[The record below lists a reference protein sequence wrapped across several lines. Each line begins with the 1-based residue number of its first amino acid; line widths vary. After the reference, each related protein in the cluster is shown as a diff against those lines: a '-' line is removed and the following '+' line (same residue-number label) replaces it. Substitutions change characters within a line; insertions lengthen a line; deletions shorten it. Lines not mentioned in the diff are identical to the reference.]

1 MSYYE
6 LWAILN
12 RWKTEFSSEDF
23 ARAFPSPN
31 PRKTLHDMTKK
42 GLLEHLGYG
51 RYGVKST
58 EDYVR
63 TSNNIEHGYEILKG
77 AKLPYALTD
86 VDGVF
91 VWTKGGYNANLFF
104 GFYPIHIKIRKKDLA
119 GWKHYLRGFGKKTI
133 PADEKPRKTLYGV
146 FYALH
151 PSNRIKSE
159 TVEGL
164 EVEPLNEVVE
174 FCKINIYTFEPAL
187 ELLNEDYKLGL
198 NVKYS
203 ER

>member
-1 MSYYE
+1 MLYYE
-6 LWAILN
+6 LWVILN
-12 RWKTEFSSEDF
+12 NWRMEFSSEDF
-23 ARAFPSPN
+23 ARTFPCPN
-31 PRKTLHDMTKK
+31 PRKTLHDMAKK

-51 RYGVKST
+51 RYKVKST

-63 TSNNIEHGYEILKG
+63 TKNNIEDGYEILKK

-91 VWTKGGYNANLFF
+91 VWTKGGYNANRFF
-104 GFYPIHIKIRKKDLA
+104 GFYPIHVKIRKKDLA
-119 GWKHYLRGFGKKTI
+119 GWKRYLTRSGKKTV
-133 PADEKPRKTLYGV
+133 PASEKPRETLYGV

-151 PSNRIKSE
+151 SSKHIKSE

-164 EVEPLNEVVE
+164 EVEPLNKVVD
-174 FCKINIYTFEPAL
+174 FCKNNIYTFEPAL
-187 ELLNEDYKLGL
+187 EMLNKDYKLGL